1 MADMPHPRPPH
12 LHRQISRHGKPC
24 WYVRIGKGPRT
35 RLRAAYGSPEFQAEY
50 EAAVRGERPTKPG
63 ARAVPYTLRWLWESY
78 QQTEPWLR
86 LSPNTR
92 YMRERI
98 MRPVLADNGD
108 LPFADLTKA
117 HILAGVDRRAK
128 TPAMAGSFLKTI
140 RGMLKWAADREIIAS
155 DPSATMK
162 APRPRK
168 NAGIPAW
175 TREDVAI
182 YQARWPLGT
191 RQRVWLDV
199 ALYTGLRRGDLYRV
213 GKQHARNGIISLRTQ
228 KGDETIEVTLP
239 ILPVLQRTLDAGP
252 VGDLAWCCGS
262 RGEPFKVASMGRA
275 FAEAA
280 QMAGIKKSVHGVR
293 KIAAIIAADNG
304 ATTHELMAIFG
315 WLSVRMAELYT
326 REAERRR
333 LASRAMTRL
342 EHEK

>member
-1 MADMPHPRPPH
+1 
-12 LHRQISRHGKPC
+12 
-24 WYVRIGKGPRT
+24 
-35 RLRAAYGSPEFQAEY
+35 
-50 EAAVRGERPTKPG
+50 VRGERVSKPENK
-63 ARAVPYTLRWLWESY
+63 RSPHSLRWLWESY

-117 HILAGVDRRAK
+117 HIMAGIDRRAT
-128 TPAMAGSFLKTI
+128 TPAMAGTFLKTI
-140 RGMLKWAADREIIAS
+140 RGMLKWAADREHIVS
-155 DPSATMK
+155 DPSATVK
-162 APRPRK
+162 APKPRK
-168 NAGIPAW
+168 GAGITPW

-182 YQARWPLGT
+182 YQQRWPLGT

-199 ALYTGLRRGDLYRV
+199 ALYTGLRRGDLHRV
-213 GKQHARNGIISLRTQ
+213 GKQHARNGIITLRTQ
-228 KGDETIEVTLP
+228 KGGETVTVTLP

-280 QMAGIKKSVHGVR
+280 RMAGIKKSVHGVR
-293 KIAAIIAADNG
+293 KIAATVAAENG
-304 ATTHELMAIFG
+304 ATAHQLMAIFG
-315 WLSVRMAELYT
+315 WLNVRMAELYT
-326 REAERRR
+326 REAERAR
-333 LASRAMTRL
+333 LAAQAMATL